1 MVPNFFTVALQIKQQ
16 KGFCVKSENINDI
29 ELERLLKDT
38 ESDRVER
45 KSSLSEPDR
54 IREAICA
61 FANDLPGHGKP
72 GVIVIGANDKGA
84 CTGLPITDEL
94 LRKLADMRDDGHI
107 QPLPSM
113 SVEKR
118 VTGNGEVAVVTVQPS
133 FAPPVRFRGRVW
145 IRVGPRRAIAG
156 AEEERRLAERRRAS
170 DLPFDLKPLPS
181 ATINDLDLDVFQREY
196 LPLAVAPDILEQNK
210 RSLEEQ
216 LCALRFIDQKGQPA
230 VLGVMVI
237 GKDPLRYIPG
247 AYIQFLRIDGTEL
260 MDPIRDQKEIDG
272 PLGELLRR
280 LDEVLEAHNSVALDI
295 TGGTTEVKRPEYPLP
310 ALQQLTRNAVL
321 HRNYDGTNAPV
332 RIYWFSNRIEIHS
345 PGGPFGQVS
354 RENFG
359 NPGVTDY
366 RNPHLAEAMRTLG
379 YIQRFG
385 LGIQIARAE
394 LMKNNN
400 PAPEFTVE
408 PSHVLVIVRRKA

>member
-1 MVPNFFTVALQIKQQ
+1 MKLE
-16 KGFCVKSENINDI
+16 GMNDL
-29 ELERLLKDT
+29 ELERLLKDQ

-45 KSSLSEPDR
+45 KASLSEPDR
-54 IREAICA
+54 IRETICT

-72 GVIVIGANDKGA
+72 GVIFIGANDNGSCA
-84 CTGLPITDEL
+84 GLPITDKL

-113 SVEKR
+113 VVGKR
-118 VTGNGEVAVVTVQPS
+118 VAYNGEVAVVTVQPS

-145 IRVGPRRAIAG
+145 IRVGPRRAIAST
-156 AEEERRLAERRRAS
+156 EEERRLAERRRAS

-181 ATINDLDLDVFQREY
+181 ATINDLDLDLFHREY

-216 LCALRFIDQKGQPA
+216 LCALRFVDQKGQPT

-237 GKDPLRYIPG
+237 GRDSLRYIPG

-260 MDPIRDQKEIDG
+260 TDPIRDQKEIDG

-295 TGGTTEVKRPEYPLP
+295 TGGPMEVKRPEYPLS

-354 RENFG
+354 RGNFG
-359 NPGVTDY
+359 NPGATDY

-385 LGIQIARAE
+385 LGIQIARTE

-400 PAPEFTVE
+400 PTPEFIVE
-408 PSHVLVIVRRKA
+408 PSHVLVIVRRKE